1 MIVAMEWLPHEV
13 RILFDS
19 VVVRR
24 YPDRLLPPSSPY
36 YNWVE
41 GFGRAPVNVIP
52 GEFDADDELV
62 NVDSHGHPS
71 SNSVYTQNWFL
82 AHVGDV
88 GTGYW
93 NGAAHHRLD
102 YVKVFEVPKN
112 VIIPGFPQ

>member
-24 YPDRLLPPSSPY
+24 FPDRLLPPNSPY

-52 GEFDADDELV
+52 GEFDADDVLV
-62 NVDSHGHPS
+62 DPS
-71 SNSVYTQNWFL
+71 YNATYTQRWFL

-102 YVKVFEVPKN
+102 YVKVFDVPK
-112 VIIPGFPQ
+112 